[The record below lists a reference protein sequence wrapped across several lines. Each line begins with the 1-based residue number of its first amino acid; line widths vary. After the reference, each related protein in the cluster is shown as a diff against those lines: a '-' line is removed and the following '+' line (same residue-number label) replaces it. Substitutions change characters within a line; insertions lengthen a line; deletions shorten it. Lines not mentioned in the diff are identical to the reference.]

1 MENNQFIIAVNS
13 LITQE
18 KRGSPILFETRLPFF
33 FFTSRKRLYEVSAS
47 FCEKFVKRLI
57 KF

>member
-18 KRGSPILFETRLPFF
+18 KRGSLILFETRLPF

>member
-1 MENNQFIIAVNS
+1 MENNQFIIAINS

-33 FFTSRKRLYEVSAS
+33 FLLVGNDCT
-47 FCEKFVKRLI
+47 KFQLHFAKSLLNV
-57 KF
+57 

>member
-18 KRGSPILFETRLPFF
+18 KRGSILFETRLPFF

>member
-18 KRGSPILFETRLPFF
+18 KRGSILFETRLPFF
-33 FFTSRKRLYEVSAS
+33 FLLVGNDCT
-47 FCEKFVKRLI
+47 KFQLHFAKSLLNV
-57 KF
+57 